1 MKAIQ
6 LKSITLRNWRG
17 EKERTTQFHTDGTV
31 TRICGRNGLGKSR
44 HMDAFCWLLY
54 APMFIDR
61 AESVN
66 TFIASNAQMIF
77 LQVTTD
83 SQLTVK

>member
-44 HMDAFCWLLY
+44 HMDAFCWLL
-54 APMFIDR
+54 FGKDSKDR
-61 AESVN
+61 KDFN
-66 TFIASNAQMIF
+66 
-77 LQVTTD
+77 LRTTD
-83 SQLTVK
+83 EQGNPLHLVDFES